1 MSSKP
6 TKNDRYKHDLQVA
19 LAMRGGEKKKQ
30 SIPPLSRRNDK
41 KNDQND
47 VTSSQLPTALTNLD
61 QAERLCKANRL
72 EESLALYQYCIEI
85 LIGIVSVL
93 KKKKQQDYSEV
104 TYTQVTEITRAA
116 LHQAELVKEKLK
128 KGKST
133 HKHLNKTTRPEYTKS
148 QSEYKPKNHGY
159 NNSQIMTSKSMED
172 NTLHHQNS
180 KKSSQQKPLLNYKTN
195 DPLIATIKSDIY
207 VDSSTL
213 TTTWEM
219 ISGLAVAKRSLQE
232 AVILPF
238 LRPDLYT
245 ELRSPPRG
253 ILLYG
258 PPGTGKTMLV
268 RAAAHESQCILFAC
282 SASSLTSKWVGE
294 GEKLVRTLFKM
305 ATDVAPSIVFL
316 DEIDSLLSKRREG
329 GNGEAESSRRFKT
342 EFMVQ
347 MEGVAG
353 DGGGNQEHDLKKR
366 MIVIGATNCP
376 WDLDD
381 AILRRFQ
388 RRISVPLP
396 DTQARKALWENII
409 TKANNSNH
417 QSSSSSSSATSFFG
431 KFQKQPTMASSNDIK
446 QLVKM
451 TQGYSAS
458 DISNIANDA
467 SFGPLRDLGGIEKIR
482 DVNKMDV
489 RPIGIQDFY
498 DSIKSSKRSV
508 SKELLDRYTLWE
520 NAQASS

>member
-1 MSSKP
+1 
-6 TKNDRYKHDLQVA
+6 
-19 LAMRGGEKKKQ
+19 
-30 SIPPLSRRNDK
+30 
-41 KNDQND
+41 
-47 VTSSQLPTALTNLD
+47 
-61 QAERLCKANRL
+61 
-72 EESLALYQYCIEI
+72 
-85 LIGIVSVL
+85 
-93 KKKKQQDYSEV
+93 
-104 TYTQVTEITRAA
+104 
-116 LHQAELVKEKLK
+116 
-128 KGKST
+128 
-133 HKHLNKTTRPEYTKS
+133 
-148 QSEYKPKNHGY
+148 
-159 NNSQIMTSKSMED
+159 
-172 NTLHHQNS
+172 
-180 KKSSQQKPLLNYKTN
+180 
-195 DPLIATIKSDIY
+195 
-207 VDSSTL
+207 
-213 TTTWEM
+213 
-219 ISGLAVAKRSLQE
+219 
-232 AVILPF
+232 
-238 LRPDLYT
+238 
-245 ELRSPPRG
+245 
-253 ILLYG
+253 
-258 PPGTGKTMLV
+258 MLV

-353 DGGGNQEHDLKKR
+353 DGGGNQEHDLMKR

-396 DTQARKALWENII
+396 DTQARKALWDNII
-409 TKANNSNH
+409 TKANNSND
-417 QSSSSSSSATSFFG
+417 QSSSLSSSATSFFG
-431 KFQKQPTMASSNDIK
+431 KFQKHPTMASSNDKK

-482 DVNKMDV
+482 DVKKMDV

-508 SKELLDRYTLWE
+508 SNKLLDRYTLWE